1 MLSSLKYRGKG
12 NAFFLIY
19 NSFALEIMLYISCF
33 FRVGITCICFCP
45 LDCLFVFV
53 LYKMC

>member
-1 MLSSLKYRGKG
+1 MLSYLKNRGKG